1 LDAAGLSA
9 AQSAEILA
17 SLVGS
22 SLNDFPLAIVLPDQP
37 ILQEGEDLNNS
48 IPILVNVFNYGK
60 VDYWGIDASLEFLA
74 SDRYTFYT
82 NFSFV
87 SDDFFDTDEVGSDNP
102 DFQLALN
109 APRFKFKFGGEM
121 RVSDSFSINM
131 AGRYIRGF
139 PVRAGLLTGR
149 VDPYFILDAGIGH
162 DFGSRIPGLRLD
174 AMVQNV
180 LNNEHRE
187 FVGAPRIGRLALIR
201 LSYTI
206 E

>member
-1 LDAAGLSA
+1 
-9 AQSAEILA
+9 
-17 SLVGS
+17 
-22 SLNDFPLAIVLPDQP
+22 
-37 ILQEGEDLNNS
+37 
-48 IPILVNVFNYGK
+48 
-60 VDYWGIDASLEFLA
+60 
-74 SDRYTFYT
+74 
-82 NFSFV
+82 
-87 SDDFFDTDEVGSDNP
+87 
-102 DFQLALN
+102 
-109 APRFKFKFGGEM
+109 M